1 MTEIEE
7 IDKQIAEAGKRIW
20 QLRKNYYL
28 NYPFRKIVAILTVAV
43 GYLVVVIVGG
53 LWSLLGALIVF
64 VGLIIGFFAWAD
76 NLPYAIIYGDKID
89 LEKETIAS
97 LRARKREISRSKQN
111 V

>member
-20 QLRKNYYL
+20 QHRKQYYL
-28 NYPFRKIVAILTVAV
+28 NYPFRKIIAIVTVV
-43 GYLVVVIVGG
+43 IGYLVVVAVGG

-97 LRARKREISRSKQN
+97 LRARKREISRSKDN